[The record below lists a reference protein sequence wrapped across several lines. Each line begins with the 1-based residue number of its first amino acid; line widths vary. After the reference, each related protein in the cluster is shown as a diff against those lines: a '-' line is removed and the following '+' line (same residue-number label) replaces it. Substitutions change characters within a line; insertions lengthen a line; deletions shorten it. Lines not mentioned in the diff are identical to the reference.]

1 MAYPARNAIDE
12 ARDDTGSDRAVHDQ
26 SGRPTVHRKI
36 DVEPTRHRAVVA
48 QTGGTLRA
56 CGTRRSRRACRT
68 RGSSGTLRT
77 LRSDGTDRTSRA
89 DRAHGTNRAL
99 RTSCPGGAGRTR
111 RTSRASGTRRTSRT
125 SRARNAATGA
135 RTRRAWRTSRTGGT
149 SRTGQA
155 PRTRRTSRTGR
166 ALGASRTSR
175 TARPRSAV
183 AGMAKVDRERIVLTR
198 QSTAGHD
205 DVIRPGREIVRQ
217 ADRDL
222 VLLLLDEVKPD
233 FAKPHRD
240 RASAKVS
247 AQSEDTLGEIRM
259 SALQRDG
266 TVVNA
271 RVMRKRRSSRAQEKR
286 ERKTECLV
294 VWHLALR
301 MRDGAPDR
309 PPSHVATRGAE
320 TAALPCAT
328 IRPIFAVRKISD
340 LTLVFTR

>member
-26 SGRPTVHRKI
+26 SGCPNVRRQI
-36 DVEPTRHRAVVA
+36 DVEPIRHRAVVA

-56 CGTRRSRRACRT
+56 CGSRRSRGACRT
-68 RGSSGTLRT
+68 RGSRGSLRT
-77 LRSDGTDRTSRA
+77 LRSDGTDGTSRA
-89 DRAHGTNRAL
+89 DRAHGAHRAL
-99 RTSCPGGAGRTR
+99 RTRRPGGACRTS
-111 RTSRASGTRRTSRT
+111 RTSRAGGTRRTSRT
-125 SRARNAATGA
+125 SRTD
-135 RTRRAWRTSRTGGT
+135 
-149 SRTGQA
+149 
-155 PRTRRTSRTGR
+155 
-166 ALGASRTSR
+166 R
-175 TARPRSAV
+175 TARPWSAV
-183 AGMAKVDRERIVLTR
+183 AGMAEVDRERIVLTR

-222 VLLLLDEVKPD
+222 VLRLLDEVEPD
-233 FAKPHRD
+233 LAKPHRD
-240 RASAKVS
+240 RARPKVS

-328 IRPIFAVRKISD
+328 IRPISTVRKNSD

>member
-1 MAYPARNAIDE
+1 
-12 ARDDTGSDRAVHDQ
+12 
-26 SGRPTVHRKI
+26 
-36 DVEPTRHRAVVA
+36 
-48 QTGGTLRA
+48 
-56 CGTRRSRRACRT
+56 
-68 RGSSGTLRT
+68 
-77 LRSDGTDRTSRA
+77 
-89 DRAHGTNRAL
+89 
-99 RTSCPGGAGRTR
+99 
-111 RTSRASGTRRTSRT
+111 
-125 SRARNAATGA
+125 
-135 RTRRAWRTSRTGGT
+135 
-149 SRTGQA
+149 
-155 PRTRRTSRTGR
+155 
-166 ALGASRTSR
+166 
-175 TARPRSAV
+175 
-183 AGMAKVDRERIVLTR
+183 
-198 QSTAGHD
+198 
-205 DVIRPGREIVRQ
+205 VRQ

-222 VLLLLDEVKPD
+222 VLRLLDEVKPD
-233 FAKPHRD
+233 LAKPHRD

-328 IRPIFAVRKISD
+328 IRPISTVRKNSD

>member
-26 SGRPTVHRKI
+26 SGCPNVRRQI
-36 DVEPTRHRAVVA
+36 DVEPIRHRAVVA

-56 CGTRRSRRACRT
+56 CGSRRSRGACRT
-68 RGSSGTLRT
+68 RGSRGSLRT
-77 LRSDGTDRTSRA
+77 LRSDGTDGTSRA
-89 DRAHGTNRAL
+89 DRAHGAHRAL
-99 RTSCPGGAGRTR
+99 RTRRPGGACRTS
-111 RTSRASGTRRTSRT
+111 RTSRAGGTRRTSRT
-125 SRARNAATGA
+125 SRTD
-135 RTRRAWRTSRTGGT
+135 
-149 SRTGQA
+149 
-155 PRTRRTSRTGR
+155 
-166 ALGASRTSR
+166 R
-175 TARPRSAV
+175 TARPWSAV
-183 AGMAKVDRERIVLTR
+183 GGMAEVDRERIVLTR

-222 VLLLLDEVKPD
+222 VLRLLDEVEPD
-233 FAKPHRD
+233 LAKPHRD
-240 RASAKVS
+240 RARPKVS

-286 ERKTECLV
+286 ERKTECFV

-328 IRPIFAVRKISD
+328 IRPISTVRKNSD

>member
-26 SGRPTVHRKI
+26 SGCPNVRRQI
-36 DVEPTRHRAVVA
+36 DVEPIRHRAVVA

-56 CGTRRSRRACRT
+56 CGSRRSRGACRT
-68 RGSSGTLRT
+68 RGSRGSLRT
-77 LRSDGTDRTSRA
+77 LRSDGTDGTSRA
-89 DRAHGTNRAL
+89 DRAHGAHRAL
-99 RTSCPGGAGRTR
+99 RTRRPGGACRTS
-111 RTSRASGTRRTSRT
+111 RTSRAGGTRRTSRT
-125 SRARNAATGA
+125 SRTD
-135 RTRRAWRTSRTGGT
+135 
-149 SRTGQA
+149 
-155 PRTRRTSRTGR
+155 
-166 ALGASRTSR
+166 R
-175 TARPRSAV
+175 TARPWSAV
-183 AGMAKVDRERIVLTR
+183 AGMAEVDRERIVLTR

-222 VLLLLDEVKPD
+222 VLRLLDEVEPD
-233 FAKPHRD
+233 LAKPHRD
-240 RASAKVS
+240 RARPKVS

-286 ERKTECLV
+286 ERKTECFV

-328 IRPIFAVRKISD
+328 IRPISTVRKNSD

>member
-1 MAYPARNAIDE
+1 MAE
-12 ARDDTGSDRAVHDQ
+12 
-26 SGRPTVHRKI
+26 
-36 DVEPTRHRAVVA
+36 
-48 QTGGTLRA
+48 
-56 CGTRRSRRACRT
+56 
-68 RGSSGTLRT
+68 
-77 LRSDGTDRTSRA
+77 
-89 DRAHGTNRAL
+89 
-99 RTSCPGGAGRTR
+99 
-111 RTSRASGTRRTSRT
+111 
-125 SRARNAATGA
+125 
-135 RTRRAWRTSRTGGT
+135 
-149 SRTGQA
+149 
-155 PRTRRTSRTGR
+155 
-166 ALGASRTSR
+166 
-175 TARPRSAV
+175 
-183 AGMAKVDRERIVLTR
+183 VDRERIVLTR

-205 DVIRPGREIVRQ
+205 DVIRPRREIVRQ

-222 VLLLLDEVKPD
+222 VLRLLDEVEPD
-233 FAKPHRD
+233 LAKPHRD
-240 RASAKVS
+240 RARSKVS
-247 AQSEDTLGEIRM
+247 AQSEDTLDEIRM

-286 ERKTECLV
+286 ECKTECPV

>member
-26 SGRPTVHRKI
+26 SGCPNVRRQI
-36 DVEPTRHRAVVA
+36 DVEPIRHRAVVA

-56 CGTRRSRRACRT
+56 CGSRRSRGACRT
-68 RGSSGTLRT
+68 RGSRGSLRT
-77 LRSDGTDRTSRA
+77 LRSDGTDGTSRA
-89 DRAHGTNRAL
+89 DRAHGAHRAL
-99 RTSCPGGAGRTR
+99 RTRRPGGACRTG
-111 RTSRASGTRRTSRT
+111 RTSRAGGTRRTSRT
-125 SRARNAATGA
+125 SRAWNAGT
-135 RTRRAWRTSRTGGT
+135 RTRGTWRTSRTG
-149 SRTGQA
+149 
-155 PRTRRTSRTGR
+155 
-166 ALGASRTSR
+166 GASRTSR
-175 TARPRSAV
+175 TARPWSAV
-183 AGMAKVDRERIVLTR
+183 AGMAEVDRERIVLTR

-222 VLLLLDEVKPD
+222 VLRLLDEVEPD
-233 FAKPHRD
+233 LAKPHRD
-240 RASAKVS
+240 RARPKVS

-328 IRPIFAVRKISD
+328 IRPISTVRKNSD

>member
-26 SGRPTVHRKI
+26 SGCPNVRRQI
-36 DVEPTRHRAVVA
+36 DVEPIRHRAVVA

-56 CGTRRSRRACRT
+56 CGSRRSRGACRT
-68 RGSSGTLRT
+68 RGSRGSLRT
-77 LRSDGTDRTSRA
+77 LRSDGTDGTSRA
-89 DRAHGTNRAL
+89 DRAHGAHRAL
-99 RTSCPGGAGRTR
+99 RTRRPGGACRTS
-111 RTSRASGTRRTSRT
+111 RTSRAGGTRRTSRT
-125 SRARNAATGA
+125 SRTD
-135 RTRRAWRTSRTGGT
+135 
-149 SRTGQA
+149 
-155 PRTRRTSRTGR
+155 
-166 ALGASRTSR
+166 R
-175 TARPRSAV
+175 TARPWSAV
-183 AGMAKVDRERIVLTR
+183 AGMAEVDRERIVLTR

-217 ADRDL
+217 ADREL
-222 VLLLLDEVKPD
+222 VLRLLDEVEPD
-233 FAKPHRD
+233 LAKPHRD
-240 RASAKVS
+240 RARPKVS

-328 IRPIFAVRKISD
+328 IRPISTVRKNSD

>member
-26 SGRPTVHRKI
+26 SGCPNVRRQI
-36 DVEPTRHRAVVA
+36 DVEPIRHRAVVA

-56 CGTRRSRRACRT
+56 CGSRRSRGACRT
-68 RGSSGTLRT
+68 RGSRGSLRT
-77 LRSDGTDRTSRA
+77 LRSDGTDGTSRA
-89 DRAHGTNRAL
+89 DRAHGAHRAL
-99 RTSCPGGAGRTR
+99 RTRRPGGAC
-111 RTSRASGTRRTSRT
+111 RTSRT
-125 SRARNAATGA
+125 SRAGG
-135 RTRRAWRTSRTGGT
+135 TRRTSRTGGT
-149 SRTGQA
+149 SRT
-155 PRTRRTSRTGR
+155 
-166 ALGASRTSR
+166 
-175 TARPRSAV
+175 ARPWSAV
-183 AGMAKVDRERIVLTR
+183 AGMAEVDRERIVLTR

-222 VLLLLDEVKPD
+222 VLRLLDEVEPD
-233 FAKPHRD
+233 LAKPHRD
-240 RASAKVS
+240 RARPKVS

-286 ERKTECLV
+286 ERKTECFV

-328 IRPIFAVRKISD
+328 IRPISTVRKNSD